1 MITISATQFQNHL
14 FEYLD
19 KVEQGETIIIERYQQ
34 EVARLIPT
42 KPIDWREKMRLQ
54 PQLLVSVEELIMPIE
69 DIWENLAE

>member
-1 MITISATQFQNHL
+1 MITISATQFQNQL

-42 KPIDWREKMRLQ
+42 KPTDWREKMRLQ
-54 PQLLVSVEELIMPIE
+54 PQLLVSIEELIMPIE
-69 DIWENLAE
+69 DIWESYV

>member
-1 MITISATQFQNHL
+1 MITISATQFQNQL

-42 KPIDWREKMRLQ
+42 KPTDWREKMRLQ

-69 DIWENLAE
+69 DIWESYV

>member
-1 MITISATQFQNHL
+1 MITISATQFQNQL

-42 KPIDWREKMRLQ
+42 KPTDWREKMRLQ
-54 PQLLVSVEELIMPIE
+54 PQLLVSIEELIMPTE
-69 DIWENLAE
+69 DIWESYV